1 MLNKP
6 MIAPIFLVLA
16 QMGSEIQAQTQPT
29 VIPTANEAQVRLSS
43 VEARAGTKAD
53 VSGYDGVVEAVR
65 QTVMAAQVAGA
76 IVELR
81 VKAGDIVKAG
91 QVLARVDARAA
102 EQSATASQAQVQAAR
117 ASLDVASKDFERQ
130 KQLLQK
136 GFISQAAL
144 DQAEAVYKASA
155 SQVSAQIAQAGAA
168 RSQSDFFI
176 LRAPYGGIVADVPV
190 VLGDMALP
198 GRPIL
203 TMYDPASLRVT
214 ATIPQT
220 TGISPTVQLGAK
232 IELPGITGAQD
243 WITPARVT
251 VLPAADPNTHTLQI
265 RLDLPPGIANVAPGM
280 FARAWLPSQS
290 ATGTQ
295 EGRVFVPQKAIV
307 RRAEMTG
314 VYVLDAA
321 GKPMLRQVRLGR
333 AADDSVEVLSG
344 ISVGERLAA
353 DPQAAARLR

>member
-1 MLNKP
+1 MLKKP
-6 MIAPIFLVLA
+6 LFALILVALGQMSAPA
-16 QMGSEIQAQTQPT
+16 QAQSQPIAQPSASETQ
-29 VIPTANEAQVRLSS
+29 AKLSS
-43 VEARAGTKAD
+43 IEARAATRAD

-65 QTVMAAQVAGA
+65 QTVLAAQVAGA

-91 QVLARVDARAA
+91 QLLARVDARAA
-102 EQSATASQAQVQAAR
+102 EQSASASQAQVQAAR
-117 ASLDVASKDFERQ
+117 ATLDVASKDFERQ

-144 DQAEAVYKASA
+144 DQAEAVYKAAA
-155 SQVSAQIAQAGAA
+155 SQVTAQIAQAGAA

-176 LRAPYGGIVADVPV
+176 LRAPYGGIIADVPV

-203 TMYDPASLRVT
+203 TLYDPSSLRVT

-220 TGISPTVQLGAK
+220 ANLSHAAPQGAR
-232 IELPGITGAQD
+232 IELPSATGAPN
-243 WITPARVT
+243 WITPTRVT
-251 VLPAADPNTHTLQI
+251 VLPTADPNTHTLQI
-265 RLDLPPGIANVAPGM
+265 RLDLPAETSNVAPGM

-290 ATGTQ
+290 AASVQ
-295 EGRVFVPQKAIV
+295 AGRVFVPTTAIV

-333 AADDSVEVLSG
+333 VAEESVEVLSG
-344 ISVGERLAA
+344 ISAGERLAA
-353 DPQAAARLR
+353 DPQAAARVR